1 MHKWHNKFSSIQA
14 HLPYTHTCRALQLNR
29 KQYNHEMLSLGYR
42 DVQPGELVT
51 FTEHFRPKKEGE
63 RKIVGAFNSK
73 QLTEVTGSTT
83 VHVKAE

>member
-1 MHKWHNKFSSIQA
+1 MKITFTKKLQVLVYMLHSLFVETHCFRNSIQIRDT
-14 HLPYTHTCRALQLNR
+14 LL
-29 KQYNHEMLSLGYR
+29 LSR

-73 QLTEVTGSTT
+73 QLTEVTGSST
-83 VHVKAE
+83 VNVKDAQ

>member
-1 MHKWHNKFSSIQA
+1 MHAN
-14 HLPYTHTCRALQLNR
+14 L
-29 KQYNHEMLSLGYR
+29 YNGAESNSEMHSFGYR

-73 QLTEVTGSTT
+73 QLTEVTGSST
-83 VHVKAE
+83 VDVKAE

>member
-1 MHKWHNKFSSIQA
+1 
-14 HLPYTHTCRALQLNR
+14 
-29 KQYNHEMLSLGYR
+29 MLSFGYR

>member
-1 MHKWHNKFSSIQA
+1 
-14 HLPYTHTCRALQLNR
+14 
-29 KQYNHEMLSLGYR
+29 MLSFVYR
-42 DVQPGELVT
+42 DVHPGEMVT

-73 QLTEVTGSTT
+73 QLTEVTGSSA